1 MPPARPRRRLTRADR
16 EVTLLDAAAKIVAD
30 EGVDALTMEGL
41 AAQVGINKA
50 LPYRFFAN
58 RDAVLLALWE
68 RETQAFDADVE
79 QALARAESFEAK
91 LEAILGVWLDLLE
104 AGGGALGRLEARG
117 AGPPELE
124 QARRERTEGVVEFLA
139 ELFRAELRISR
150 QDAITAAA
158 VLGAGAQGLAGL
170 AAHTGWSRKQLTRT
184 FVRLC
189 RGALEAVAPGPVG
202 SARG

>member
-1 MPPARPRRRLTRADR
+1 
-16 EVTLLDAAAKIVAD
+16 VTLLDAAAKIVAD

-68 RETQAFDADVE
+68 RETQRFDADIE
-79 QALARAESFEAK
+79 RALAPATTLEAK

-104 AGGGALGRLEARG
+104 AGGGALGRLEAPG
-117 AGPPELE
+117 VGPPQLE
-124 QARRERTEGVVEFLA
+124 QARRERTEGVLDFLA
-139 ELFRAELRISR
+139 ELFRAEYRISR
-150 QDAITAAA
+150 QDAVTAAA
-158 VLGAGAQGLAGL
+158 SLGSGARSLAAL
-170 AAHTGWSRKQLTRT
+170 AAHTGWSRRRLTRT

-189 RGALEAVAPGPVG
+189 IGGLEAI
-202 SARG
+202 AR